1 MNTIAAVDRPLVADY
16 VSKDP
21 AILGGKPCIKG
32 TRIRVQD
39 IYVFHEAQGMS
50 VDQIIAGWPHLTH
63 AQVHG
68 ALAYAWEHRDE
79 ILALLKKEDEFYE
92 KLTAQQPSLTEKAMA
107 RLHAKSA

>member
-39 IYVFHEAQGMS
+39 IYAFHEHYGKS
-50 VDQIIAGWPHLTH
+50 IDEIIEGWPYLTH

-68 ALAYAWEHRDE
+68 ALAYAWEHQDE
-79 ILALLKKEDEFYE
+79 ILALIQKQKDFDEE
-92 KLTAQQPSLTEKAMA
+92 LVRNGKSLTQKTME
-107 RLHAKSA
+107 RLHGKSA